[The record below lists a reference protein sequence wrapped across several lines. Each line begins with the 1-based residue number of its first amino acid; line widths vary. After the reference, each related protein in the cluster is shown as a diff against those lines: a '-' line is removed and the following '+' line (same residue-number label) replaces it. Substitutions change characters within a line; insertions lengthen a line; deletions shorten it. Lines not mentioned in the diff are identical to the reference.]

1 MIKKLHLIF
10 SLCLIS
16 LVNLQGQSTPDFFT
30 LHAGELPVKVYY
42 GLKPQPMSLLGVDTT
57 KGIIYCK
64 QGAGRIQLELRGL
77 ERQNVKGFVFEWPSN
92 ERKALNN
99 LANEQYDPR
108 LLEIVRPTI
117 YKLLRYLEVPNQY
130 FPIHGDCLSYVQALI
145 GMEKLDE
152 AFYILARINLSK
164 LDEFGFREFSEASLS
179 LAGKMIIANPKSA
192 KTARALLQRVQIRDD
207 SADHASYLELA
218 NSLRAKGLL
227 NEALTEYARLSPL
240 VSKISNSPHKSILEL
255 WPIYCYIKLYESY
268 IGFASRD
275 KRYAAAATKMFN
287 TATVS
292 LKKIEEKIE
301 EDEKF
306 LSRQS
311 NEYSLYKLIRSLI
324 RVQYARQ
331 FEAAGDKGKSDEY
344 YRQSVLEITEGIVN
358 ARVGLEWLP
367 ESLMMAADAYEK
379 LELHDAARN
388 VYKQVKIFYK
398 STKWE
403 KMSDDRLAKL
413 PAPA

>member
-1 MIKKLHLIF
+1 M
-10 SLCLIS
+10 
-16 LVNLQGQSTPDFFT
+16 
-30 LHAGELPVKVYY
+30 
-42 GLKPQPMSLLGVDTT
+42 
-57 KGIIYCK
+57 
-64 QGAGRIQLELRGL
+64 
-77 ERQNVKGFVFEWPSN
+77 
-92 ERKALNN
+92 
-99 LANEQYDPR
+99 
-108 LLEIVRPTI
+108 
-117 YKLLRYLEVPNQY
+117 
-130 FPIHGDCLSYVQALI
+130 QALI

-164 LDEFGFREFSEASLS
+164 LDGFGFREFSEASLS

-311 NEYSLYKLIRSLI
+311 NEYSYKLIRSLI

-331 FEAAGDKGKSDEY
+331 LKQQEIRGNLMSN
-344 YRQSVLEITEGIVN
+344 RQSVLEITEGIVN
-358 ARVGLEWLP
+358 ARGLEWLP
-367 ESLMMAADAYEK
+367 ESLIMAADAYEK

-388 VYKQVKIFYK
+388 VYEQ
-398 STKWE
+398 
-403 KMSDDRLAKL
+403 
-413 PAPA
+413 

>member
-240 VSKISNSPHKSILEL
+240 VGKISNSPHKSILEL
-255 WPIYCYIKLYESY
+255 WPIYCYIKLQK
-268 IGFASRD
+268 ASRF
-275 KRYAAAATKMFN
+275 AC
-287 TATVS
+287 
-292 LKKIEEKIE
+292 
-301 EDEKF
+301 
-306 LSRQS
+306 
-311 NEYSLYKLIRSLI
+311 
-324 RVQYARQ
+324 
-331 FEAAGDKGKSDEY
+331 
-344 YRQSVLEITEGIVN
+344 
-358 ARVGLEWLP
+358 
-367 ESLMMAADAYEK
+367 
-379 LELHDAARN
+379 
-388 VYKQVKIFYK
+388 
-398 STKWE
+398 
-403 KMSDDRLAKL
+403 
-413 PAPA
+413 